1 MQSPPAISINNLYK
15 DYQGTIA
22 VNNISF
28 DIHPGEFFGF
38 LGPNGA
44 GKTTTINLITGLAN
58 PTSGTIS
65 IFGHDVVQDYR
76 KARACIGLAPQ
87 EFNFDPFFCIKD
99 LLMYQ
104 AGYYGIPRKEAQQR
118 VDQILHQFGLHDKR
132 NLPIKKLSG
141 GMKRRLQI
149 VKALI
154 HRPRILILDEP
165 TAGVDVELRRKLW
178 DDLIAINKAG
188 TTILLTTHYI
198 EEAEK
203 LCSRI
208 AVINHGKIIA
218 QDKTKSLIKAVSADM
233 IEVRLKHSLQKV
245 PRELQKCPF
254 QLLDDGKL
262 FLVSSN
268 DPEKELP
275 GLLLLFTK
283 YYIPIESVRIQ
294 KNTLE
299 EVFLQLT
306 ALKKKKYQESPKE
319 K

>member
-1 MQSPPAISINNLYK
+1 
-15 DYQGTIA
+15 
-22 VNNISF
+22 
-28 DIHPGEFFGF
+28 
-38 LGPNGA
+38 
-44 GKTTTINLITGLAN
+44 
-58 PTSGTIS
+58 
-65 IFGHDVVQDYR
+65 
-76 KARACIGLAPQ
+76 
-87 EFNFDPFFCIKD
+87 
-99 LLMYQ
+99 
-104 AGYYGIPRKEAQQR
+104 
-118 VDQILHQFGLHDKR
+118 
-132 NLPIKKLSG
+132 
-141 GMKRRLQI
+141 MKRRLQI
-149 VKALI
+149 AKALV

-178 DDLIAINKAG
+178 DDLITINKAG

-208 AVINHGKIIA
+208 AVINHGEIIA
-218 QDKTKSLIKAVSADM
+218 LDKTKSLIKAVSADM
-233 IEVRLKHSLQKV
+233 IEVRLKHGLQKV

-283 YYIPIESVRIQ
+283 YYIPIESARIQ

-306 ALKKKKYQESPKE
+306 ALKKKKHQEPTTKRQSK
-319 K
+319 